1 METINKINFSNL
13 GNILMAFAL
22 GVLVW
27 FSATTAN
34 DPNIEDK
41 YPNSVPLEI
50 IGLREDK
57 LITTSLPETVSINL
71 RAPQSLWDTLNSQ
84 KDVVSA
90 SIDLTNYDNGDY
102 MMPIDVNV
110 FISPVDV
117 IGTSPSVIAI
127 SIENKS
133 IIDFPISTEVVG
145 EPSLGYEI
153 VNLELSSDTV
163 QIKGAEN
170 IVSTI
175 NSVQARINILD
186 KNESFESEI
195 SLNAFDEDG
204 NQIQNITIEP
214 QTITAKV
221 ELSQSGGYRD
231 VAVTLLTDG
240 VPKDGYHVTNISY
253 NPIIVTLYSAN
264 PDDVQS
270 LPGYVNTI
278 PLDITGADTN
288 IQTKI
293 ALDLPANISVV
304 SNDGIEQTIDV
315 FVGIAATESSTRIT
329 LPVEYVGL
337 NEEYTVTISPETAD
351 VIVSGP
357 LTTLEELT
365 KDDIHLYVDLTQL
378 EEGKFTAQ
386 LIPEI
391 INQSLKIESIV
402 PEMVEVEL
410 SNVISPTQ
418 TPRPTRTSYPTST
431 PTAIIGN

>member
-204 NQIQNITIEP
+204 NQIENITIEP

-337 NEEYTVTISPETAD
+337 NDEYTVTISPETAD

>member
-1 METINKINFSNL
+1 MDTKNKFDFSNL
-13 GNILMAFAL
+13 SNVIIAIVL
-22 GVLVW
+22 GILVW

-41 YPNSVPLEI
+41 YPTSVPLEI
-50 IGLREDK
+50 IGLQDDK
-57 LITTSLPETVSINL
+57 LITTSLPETVEVNL

-84 KDVVSA
+84 KDVVTA
-90 SIDLTNYDNGDY
+90 SIDLTNYENGEY
-102 MMPIDVNV
+102 MMPIDVSV
-110 FISPVDV
+110 FLNPVDV
-117 IGTSPSVIAI
+117 VGTTPSVVAI

-133 IIDFPISTEVVG
+133 IVDFPITTEVVG

-153 VNLELSSDTV
+153 INLELSTDSV
-163 QIKGAEN
+163 QIKGAEK
-170 IVSTI
+170 IVSSIST
-175 NSVQARINILD
+175 VKARINILD
-186 KNESFESEI
+186 KNESFEKEI
-195 SLNAFDEDG
+195 SLSAFDAEG
-204 NQIQNITIEP
+204 NPVQNITFNP
-214 QTITAKV
+214 QTINAKV

-240 VPKDGYHVTNISY
+240 IPKDGYHVTNISY

-264 PDDVQS
+264 PEDVQS

-278 PLDITGADTN
+278 PLDITGADSN

-293 ALDLPANISVV
+293 ALDLPENISVV
-304 SNDGIEQTIDV
+304 SNEGIDQTIDV

-337 NEEYTVTISPETAD
+337 NDQYKVLISPEAVD

-357 LTTLEELT
+357 LTDLEKLT
-365 KDDIHLYVDLTQL
+365 KDDIHLYVDLTQM
-378 EEGKFTAQ
+378 EVGKFTAQ

-391 INQSLKIESIV
+391 INESLKIESIV

-410 SNVISPTQ
+410 ISLSSA
-418 TPRPTRTSYPTST
+418 TRTPTPTKTLSPTST
-431 PTAIIGN
+431 PTLISGN

>member
-1 METINKINFSNL
+1 MDTKNKFDFSNL
-13 GNILMAFAL
+13 SNVIIAIVL
-22 GVLVW
+22 GILVW

-41 YPNSVPLEI
+41 YPTSVPLEI
-50 IGLREDK
+50 IGLQDDK
-57 LITTSLPETVSINL
+57 LITTSLPETVEVNL

-84 KDVVSA
+84 KDVVTA
-90 SIDLTNYDNGDY
+90 SIDLTNYENGEY
-102 MMPIDVNV
+102 MMPIDVSV
-110 FISPVDV
+110 FLNPVDV
-117 IGTSPSVIAI
+117 VGTTPSVVAI

-133 IIDFPISTEVVG
+133 IVDFPITTEVVG

-153 VNLELSSDTV
+153 INLELSVDSV
-163 QIKGAEN
+163 QIKGAEK
-170 IVSTI
+170 IVSSIST
-175 NSVQARINILD
+175 VKARINILD
-186 KNESFESEI
+186 KNESFEKEI
-195 SLNAFDEDG
+195 SLSAFDAEG
-204 NQIQNITIEP
+204 NPVQNITFEP
-214 QTITAKV
+214 QTINAKV

-240 VPKDGYHVTNISY
+240 IPKDGYHVTNISY

-264 PDDVQS
+264 PEDVQS

-293 ALDLPANISVV
+293 ALDLPENISVV
-304 SNDGIEQTIDV
+304 SNEGIDQTIDV

-337 NEEYTVTISPETAD
+337 NDQYKVSISPEAVD

-357 LTTLEELT
+357 LTDLEKLT
-365 KDDIHLYVDLTQL
+365 KDDIHLYVDLTQM
-378 EEGKFTAQ
+378 EVGKFTAQ

-391 INQSLKIESIV
+391 INESLKIESIV

-410 SNVISPTQ
+410 ISLSSS
-418 TPRPTRTSYPTST
+418 TRTPTPTKTLTPKST
-431 PTAIIGN
+431 PTLISGN

>member
-1 METINKINFSNL
+1 MDTKNKFDFSNL
-13 GNILMAFAL
+13 SNVIIAIVL
-22 GVLVW
+22 GILVW

-41 YPNSVPLEI
+41 YPTSIPLEI
-50 IGLREDK
+50 IGLQDDK
-57 LITTSLPETVSINL
+57 LITTSLPETVEVNL

-84 KDVVSA
+84 KDVVTA
-90 SIDLTNYDNGDY
+90 SIDLTNYENGEY
-102 MMPIDVNV
+102 MMPIDVSV
-110 FISPVDV
+110 FLNPVDV
-117 IGTSPSVIAI
+117 VGTTPSVVAI

-133 IIDFPISTEVVG
+133 IVDFPITTEVVG

-153 VNLELSSDTV
+153 INLELSADSV
-163 QIKGAEN
+163 QIKGAEK
-170 IVSTI
+170 IVSSIST
-175 NSVQARINILD
+175 VKARINILD
-186 KNESFESEI
+186 KNESFEKEI
-195 SLNAFDEDG
+195 SLSAFDAEG
-204 NQIQNITIEP
+204 NPVQNITFDP
-214 QTITAKV
+214 QTINAKV

-240 VPKDGYHVTNISY
+240 IPKDGYHVTNISY

-264 PDDVQS
+264 PEDVQS

-293 ALDLPANISVV
+293 ALDLPENISVV
-304 SNDGIEQTIDV
+304 SNEGIDQTIDV

-337 NEEYTVTISPETAD
+337 NDQYKVSISPEAVD

-357 LTTLEELT
+357 LTDLEKLT
-365 KDDIHLYVDLTQL
+365 KDDIHLYVDLTQM
-378 EEGKFTAQ
+378 EVGKFTAQ

-391 INQSLKIESIV
+391 INESLKIESIV

-410 SNVISPTQ
+410 ISLSSA
-418 TPRPTRTSYPTST
+418 TRTPTPTKTLSPTST
-431 PTAIIGN
+431 PTLISGN

>member
-1 METINKINFSNL
+1 MDTKNKFDFSNL
-13 GNILMAFAL
+13 SNVIIAIVL
-22 GVLVW
+22 GILVW

-41 YPNSVPLEI
+41 YPTSVPLEI
-50 IGLREDK
+50 IGLQDDK
-57 LITTSLPETVSINL
+57 LITTSLPETVEVNL

-84 KDVVSA
+84 KDVVTA
-90 SIDLTNYDNGDY
+90 SIDLTNYENGEY
-102 MMPIDVNV
+102 MMPIDVSV
-110 FISPVDV
+110 FLNPVDV
-117 IGTSPSVIAI
+117 VGTTPSVVAI

-133 IIDFPISTEVVG
+133 IVDFPITTEVVG

-153 VNLELSSDTV
+153 INLELSTDSV
-163 QIKGAEN
+163 QIKGAEK
-170 IVSTI
+170 IVSSIST
-175 NSVQARINILD
+175 VKARINILD
-186 KNESFESEI
+186 KNESFEKEI
-195 SLNAFDEDG
+195 SLSAFDAEG
-204 NQIQNITIEP
+204 NPVQNITFEP
-214 QTITAKV
+214 QTINAKV

-240 VPKDGYHVTNISY
+240 IPKDGYHVTNISY

-264 PDDVQS
+264 PEDVQS

-293 ALDLPANISVV
+293 ALDLPENISVV
-304 SNDGIEQTIDV
+304 SNEGIDQTIDV

-337 NEEYTVTISPETAD
+337 NDQYKVSISPEAVD

-357 LTTLEELT
+357 LTDLEKLT
-365 KDDIHLYVDLTQL
+365 KDDIHLYVDLTQM
-378 EEGKFTAQ
+378 EVGKFTAQ

-391 INQSLKIESIV
+391 INESLKIESIV

-410 SNVISPTQ
+410 ISLSSA
-418 TPRPTRTSYPTST
+418 TRTPTPTKTLSPTST
-431 PTAIIGN
+431 PTLISGN

>member
-1 METINKINFSNL
+1 MDTKNKFDFSNL
-13 GNILMAFAL
+13 SNVIIAIVL
-22 GVLVW
+22 GILVW

-41 YPNSVPLEI
+41 YPTSVPLEI
-50 IGLREDK
+50 IGLQDDK
-57 LITTSLPETVSINL
+57 LITTSLPETVEVNL

-84 KDVVSA
+84 KDVVTA
-90 SIDLTNYDNGDY
+90 SIDLTNYENGEY
-102 MMPIDVNV
+102 MMPIDVSV
-110 FISPVDV
+110 FLNPVDV
-117 IGTSPSVIAI
+117 VGTTPSVVAI

-133 IIDFPISTEVVG
+133 IVDFPITTEVVG

-153 VNLELSSDTV
+153 INLELNVDSV
-163 QIKGAEN
+163 QIKGAEK
-170 IVSTI
+170 IVSSIST
-175 NSVQARINILD
+175 VKARINILD
-186 KNESFESEI
+186 KNESFEKEI
-195 SLNAFDEDG
+195 SLSAFDAEG
-204 NQIQNITIEP
+204 NPVQNITFEP
-214 QTITAKV
+214 QTINTKV

-240 VPKDGYHVTNISY
+240 IPKDGYHVTNISY

-264 PDDVQS
+264 PEDVQS

-293 ALDLPANISVV
+293 ALDLPENISVV
-304 SNDGIEQTIDV
+304 SNEGIDQTIDV

-337 NEEYTVTISPETAD
+337 NDQYKVSISPEAVD

-357 LTTLEELT
+357 LTDLEKLT
-365 KDDIHLYVDLTQL
+365 KDDIHLYVDLTQM
-378 EEGKFTAQ
+378 EVGKFTAQ

-391 INQSLKIESIV
+391 INESLKIESIV

-410 SNVISPTQ
+410 ISLSSA
-418 TPRPTRTSYPTST
+418 TRTLTPTKTLSPTST
-431 PTAIIGN
+431 PTLISGN